1 MSLAKSSSKPLPQ
14 RLGWKSGGLGAAIFV
29 TLGWVQCLLALAS
42 VCSASAQPAPD
53 MTNSDYARETENPF
67 THFYTLPMRYK
78 ASFDDGFYK
87 GTTNSIEISNAL
99 IPMRLDDD
107 WYLIARSKGAFVSQ
121 APKTQ
126 GASWG
131 NGLNNAQTTLFLS
144 PARGNGFYWGIG
156 PAFSFP
162 TATNSATGTNQWGA
176 GPSIAFSWQRSK
188 HWTVAFVANN
198 IWGLSG
204 ASSSNLLLNP
214 IVSYRFGDGWSLS
227 TSPNITANLASHSDK
242 RWTVPVGAGIGKAV
256 TLGVQPASIKFEAY
270 YNPVRTDRASTWV
283 AQLTL
288 TFLFAT

>member
-1 MSLAKSSSKPLPQ
+1 MLATF
-14 RLGWKSGGLGAAIFV
+14 GWAC
-29 TLGWVQCLLALAS
+29 CLLGLVS
-42 VCSASAQPAPD
+42 IGSASAQSPTGLTD
-53 MTNSDYARETENPF
+53 SDYERESENPV
-67 THFYTLPMRYK
+67 THFYTLPLRYK
-78 ASFDDGFYK
+78 SSFDDGFYN

-126 GASWG
+126 GVSWE
-131 NGLNNAQTTLFLS
+131 NGLNNAETTLFFS

-156 PAFSFP
+156 PAISFP

-176 GPSIAFSWQRSK
+176 GPSIAFTWQRAK

-198 IWGLSG
+198 IWGLGG
-204 ASSSNLLLNP
+204 ASSSRLLLNP
-214 IVSYRFGDGWSLS
+214 ILSYRFGNGWSFS

-242 RWTVPVGAGIGKAV
+242 RWTVPVGAGLGKAV
-256 TLGVQPASIKFEAY
+256 TIGVQPASLKFEAY